1 MLLVHIVP
9 CDEDILTL
17 GNEYEYF
24 YINFV
29 PHSWDTETNKVNH
42 TIKTK
47 QGYILRKQK
56 VM

>member
-29 PHSWDTETNKVNH
+29 LHSWDTETDKVEFFIH
-42 TIKTK
+42 FFC
-47 QGYILRKQK
+47 L
-56 VM
+56 

>member
-1 MLLVHIVP
+1 MLLVYIVS

-29 PHSWDTETNKVNH
+29 PHSWDTEINKVEFFIH
-42 TIKTK
+42 FFC
-47 QGYILRKQK
+47 L
-56 VM
+56 

>member
-29 PHSWDTETNKVNH
+29 PHSWDTETNKVEFFIH
-42 TIKTK
+42 FFF
-47 QGYILRKQK
+47 L
-56 VM
+56 